1 MPSSLVQESRPT
13 NSPWGKL
20 LWDSHYKSWRHSPR
34 KKGSRALDLRG
45 NPLEDYRG
53 QYVIFNDKGGLLPHV
68 GPYTSRPA
76 RAAKLEQ
83 RLQAESYARFRG
95 KLYKGSAALGV
106 TLAGWK
112 QSREMIVK
120 RYQQLT
126 AKAEKTSAALIG
138 GNKKG
143 SELASVHLEIVF
155 GWMPLLEDIHNATFL
170 ITSTETD
177 KIFVSAS
184 ARGFDHWKEGS
195 EQWTVNG
202 RVNRASGVSIH
213 NPNLWLQERAG
224 LLNPAA
230 VAWDLVPWSFV
241 VNMFV
246 NTGQLVNSLTD
257 FAGLSFDSPTMTTT
271 HEWSAERLVKSSGY
285 TGHSLQKG
293 RQKVRVADGLARPP
307 LLFRLPEVDLGLAA
321 IAASLFTQKMAPV
334 YRLMT
339 SRSRLRY
346 TE

>member
-1 MPSSLVQESRPT
+1 MPQMLKQEMKAT

-20 LWDSHYKSWRHSPR
+20 LWDNHYKSWQRSPR
-34 KKGSRALDLRG
+34 KPRSRELELRG
-45 NPLEDYRG
+45 NQLEDYHG
-53 QYVIFNDKGGLLPHV
+53 WYVFYDDKVGLLPHE
-68 GPYTSRPA
+68 GPYNSRPA
-76 RAAKLEQ
+76 YAGKLENG
-83 RLQAESYARFRG
+83 LKAESYARFRG

-106 TLAGWK
+106 SLAGWK

-126 AKAEKTSAALIG
+126 AKAQKTSAELIG
-138 GNKKG
+138 GNKKA
-143 SELASVHLEIVF
+143 SELASLHLEIVF
-155 GWMPLLEDIHNATFL
+155 GWMPLLEDIHNAYSL
-170 ITSTETD
+170 MTD
-177 KIFVSAS
+177 TKPMKTFVSAS
-184 ARGFDHWKEGS
+184 ASGFDSWQSGS
-195 EQWTVNG
+195 EKWTINS
-202 RVNRASGVSIH
+202 RVNRATGVTVS
-213 NPNLWLQERAG
+213 NPNLWLAERAG

-257 FAGLSFDSPTMTTT
+257 FAGLSFENPTMTTT
-271 HEWSAERLVKSSGY
+271 HEWTCHNSRYYLTHS
-285 TGHSLQKG
+285 GHSLQRG
-293 RQKVRVADGLARPP
+293 RSKVRTFDGLTRPP
-307 LLFRLPEVDLGLAA
+307 LLFKLPNVDIGLAA